1 MATIN
6 LTSTI
11 NSTGLTSDS
20 IALNIL
26 KQATVTTGGI
36 SRMST
41 TAVVGSKT
49 ILLAGADYPNPTA
62 TSSVYAYIKNA
73 GTTTIRLS
81 VLNNTASN
89 AEDEMSLAPGVW
101 TLFPWDSVANITVYQ
116 TAAGTALIEHGVFA

>member
-6 LTSTI
+6 LTSTL

-20 IALNIL
+20 IAVNVLRA
-26 KQATVTTGGI
+26 ATVTTGGI

-41 TAVVGSKT
+41 KAVLLTAGN
-49 ILLAGADYPNPTA
+49 YPNPTV
-62 TSSVYAYIKNA
+62 TSSVYVYIKNA

-81 VLNNTASN
+81 VLGNTTSN

-101 TLFPWDSVANITVYQ
+101 TLFPWASTANITVYQ
-116 TAAGTALIEHGVFA
+116 TAAGTAIIEHGVFA

>member
-6 LTSTI
+6 LTSTL

-20 IALNIL
+20 IAVNVL

-41 TAVVGSKT
+41 TAVVGTKAV
-49 ILLAGADYPNPTA
+49 LLAAASYPNPTV
-62 TSSVYAYIKNA
+62 TSSVYVYIKNA

-81 VLNNTASN
+81 VLGNTASN

-101 TLFPWDSVANITVYQ
+101 ALFPWGSATDITVYQ
-116 TAAGTALIEHGVFA
+116 TAAGTAIIEHGVFA

>member
-41 TAVVGSKT
+41 TAVVGSKE
-49 ILLAGADYPNPTA
+49 ILLAGADYPNP
-62 TSSVYAYIKNA
+62 
-73 GTTTIRLS
+73 
-81 VLNNTASN
+81 
-89 AEDEMSLAPGVW
+89 LAPGVW

>member
-20 IALNIL
+20 ISINIL
-26 KQATVTTGGI
+26 KSATVTTGGI
-36 SRMST
+36 ARKST

-49 ILLAGADYPNPTA
+49 I
-62 TSSVYAYIKNA
+62 KNA
-73 GTTTIRLS
+73 GTITLRLS

-89 AEDEMSLAPGVW
+89 AEDEISLAAGAW

-116 TAAGTALIEHGVFA
+116 VSAGTTLIEHGVFA

>member
-41 TAVVGSKT
+41 TAVVGNK
-49 ILLAGADYPNPTA
+49 IIC
-62 TSSVYAYIKNA
+62 IKQY
-73 GTTTIRLS
+73 S
-81 VLNNTASN
+81 
-89 AEDEMSLAPGVW
+89 
-101 TLFPWDSVANITVYQ
+101 F
-116 TAAGTALIEHGVFA
+116 